1 MHEKWMKEAIK
12 EALKAQSIG
21 EVPVGAIIISDSGE
35 ILSKA
40 HNLKESGSDP
50 TGHAEV
56 LAIKKAA
63 QKINSWRLNG
73 ASLYVTLEPCMMC
86 TGAIIQSRLEKIY
99 FGASD
104 PKGGCAHS
112 LMRGFETKGLNHKV
126 LYHSGVLEEECGN
139 LLTNFFK
146 NKRQEKLKKV

>member
-1 MHEKWMKEAIK
+1 MHENWMKIALQEAQ
-12 EALKAQSIG
+12 KAQDIG
-21 EVPVGAIIISDSGE
+21 EVPIGAVIVSDSGE

-40 HNLKESGSDP
+40 HNLKESVSDP

-63 QKINSWRLNG
+63 KKIGSWRLTN
-73 ASLYVTLEPCMMC
+73 STIYVTLEPCMMC
-86 TGAIIQSRLEKIY
+86 SGAIIQARIKKLV

-112 LMRGFETKGLNHKV
+112 ITKGFDLEGLNHKV
-126 LYHSGVLEEECGN
+126 SFEAGVLEEECGTI
-139 LLTNFFK
+139 LTNFFK
-146 NKRQEKLKKV
+146 SKRLKSK